1 LSAPSIVQVYKA
13 VPPYNSSMTYLR
25 LTIEPIPTASRLA
38 TLAQLLPCRQW
49 NQLRRSVY
57 SRAHYLC
64 QICGRQGRL
73 YCHEVWQFNE
83 GTGYQHLRGFQAL
96 CQDCHQAKHIFF
108 VRDRRRRA
116 NLLKHLAIVNKLT
129 PAEARQQLAAAR
141 RRQAALNQLH
151 WVLNYGP
158 YNWLVS
164 PARTLWQRQ
173 AYSRFNGQ

>member
-1 LSAPSIVQVYKA
+1 MA
-13 VPPYNSSMTYLR
+13 YLR
-25 LTIEPIPTASRLA
+25 LTIEPIPTASRSSSLA
-38 TLAQLLPCRQW
+38 KLLPRGHW
-49 NQLRRSVY
+49 NRIRRSIY
-57 SRAHYLC
+57 YKAHHRC
-64 QICGRQGRL
+64 QACGQRIRL
-73 YCHEVWQFNE
+73 HCHEVWQYNQR
-83 GTGYQHLRGFQAL
+83 TGYQHLRGFQAL

-173 AYSRFNGQ
+173 AYARFNGQ